1 MIVLRKLFQYQTS
14 SDKNLKLGEDIY
26 IYMKYVYIYIYIW
39 KFMKGIPEFLSHD
52 FPPVGKLRRG
62 AVPATNNSMVKAKSK
77 MPEISISF
85 DLDMAM
91 GQNL

>member
-1 MIVLRKLFQYQTS
+1 
-14 SDKNLKLGEDIY
+14 
-26 IYMKYVYIYIYIW
+26 
-39 KFMKGIPEFLSHD
+39 MKGIPEFLSHD